1 MKAFTASGM
10 AAALIFSLATA
21 GVAQAQPKQA
31 TPAQVRQL
39 LEVTGSGKMMH
50 GMMEQMN
57 SRMSGFMQQALPCV
71 PASYWNDFAGQK
83 AEQDL
88 IDKLVP
94 IYQKHFT
101 ESDMAGLLKFYRTP
115 LGQKVIHEMP
125 ETMRESMQIG
135 QSWGK
140 TRMQEMVAKLKKDGT
155 ITADGKCPATKSDA
169 QSGGK

>member
-1 MKAFTASGM
+1 MKAFSASGM
-10 AAALIFSLATA
+10 AAALILSLATA

-31 TPAQVRQL
+31 TAAQVRQL

-57 SRMSGFMQQALPCV
+57 SRMASFMEQALPCV
-71 PASYWNDFAGQK
+71 PASYWQDFAGPK
-83 AEQDL
+83 AEQDM
-88 IDKLVP
+88 INKLVP
-94 IYQKHFT
+94 VYQKHFT
-101 ESDMAGLLKFYRTP
+101 QRDMTGLLKFYRTP

-140 TRMQEMVAKLKKDGT
+140 NRMQAMVAQLKKDGT
-155 ITADGKCPATKSDA
+155 ISADGKCPATKPDA
-169 QSGGK
+169 KTGK